1 MKKVSVI
8 GAGIMGSDVA
18 LDLSSQGYKVV
29 LIDVSE
35 EKMSQ
40 AAESIKKSYQLMQF
54 VKKEKVDLSLDDIL
68 KNIQFTTSLKHVINS
83 NIIIENVTEN
93 WETKETLYTS
103 LNKFTNEETLYLVN
117 TSCISI
123 TRIAGLM
130 NYPENVIGAHFM
142 NPVPLKKMVEVIKG
156 RRTSQETILK
166 VKDFL
171 KSLDKRAVVV
181 DDFPGFVSNR
191 ILMLTI
197 NEAIWTVQDQVAT
210 PSKVDR
216 IFKEGFGHKMGPLE
230 TGDLIGL
237 DTILNSLKVLYE
249 EFKDPKFRPCPLLVK
264 MVDSGCYGRKTGKGF
279 FEYFN

>member
-18 LDLSSQGYKVV
+18 LDLASQGYKVV

-54 VKKEKVDLSLDDIL
+54 IKKEKIDLSLDDIL

-103 LNKFTNEETLYLVN
+103 LNKFNNEETLYLVN

-123 TRIAGLM
+123 TRVAGLM

-156 RRTSQETILK
+156 RRTSKETILK

-171 KSLDKRAVVV
+171 KSLDKSAVVV

-216 IFKEGFGHKMGPLE
+216 IFKEGFGHRMGPLE

-264 MVDSGCYGRKTGKGF
+264 MVDSGCYGRKTGNGF
-279 FEYFN
+279 FKYFN

>member
-18 LDLSSQGYKVV
+18 LDLSSQGYEVV
-29 LIDVSE
+29 LMDVNE
-35 EKMSQ
+35 EKLAQ

-54 VKKEKVDLSLDDIL
+54 VKKEKVDLSLDAVL

-93 WETKETLYTS
+93 WETKETLYTN
-103 LNKFTNEETLYLVN
+103 LNNFNNEETLYLVN

-123 TRIAGLM
+123 TRVAGLM

-171 KSLDKRAVVV
+171 KSLDKSAVIV

-216 IFKEGFGHKMGPLE
+216 IFKEGFGHRMGPLE